1 MTVFF
6 SILESVGVLLCLGL
20 LGFCI
25 IARRMMPA
33 NVLGFLSPIVLEI
46 ALPSLIFVSIVKN
59 FTLEKFP
66 HWWAIPLWWI
76 TFTVAALALTL
87 LSSLISNPQT
97 RREFAISLFY
107 QNGIFFPLAIISGL
121 FGKDSLYLVI
131 LFLFIS
137 FHPALFFSTYRF
149 FFKKRSGVLKEAGDC
164 KNSGQPKNPGGSQ
177 AQNVTLNS
185 EQPQGAANSI
195 DWKKIIHPVLL
206 MTLIALAIRLLGVH
220 DKVPEFMISG
230 LSMLGAMALPLIMII
245 LGGNIFVD
253 FQQKGKFEILEI
265 IKFIAVK
272 NFLFPIVF
280 LAILTIIRPSYPIAL
295 IIFLQSAIPPI
306 TAIPIVTERLN
317 GNAAITNQFIV
328 SSYIALL
335 ISIPV
340 MFSLFA
346 RYFPAP

>member
-25 IARRMMPA
+25 IARRMMPGS
-33 NVLGFLSPIVLEI
+33 VLGFLSPIVLEI

-66 HWWAIPLWWI
+66 NWWTIPIWWI
-76 TFTVAALALTL
+76 LFTVAALALSI
-87 LSSLISNPQT
+87 LSALISKVET
-97 RREFAISLFY
+97 RKEFAISLFY

-149 FFKKRSGVLKEAGDC
+149 FFKDNSALPQETGDSE
-164 KNSGQPKNPGGSQ
+164 KSGQPRNPGASQ
-177 AQNVTLNS
+177 EQDAKLNS
-185 EQPQGAANSI
+185 DQPQSSGHSI

-206 MTLIALAIRLLGVH
+206 MTLIALAIRLFGVH
-220 DKVPEFMISG
+220 DRVPEFLISG

-253 FQQKGKFEILEI
+253 FQKKGKFEILEI

-272 NFLFPIVF
+272 NFLFPLVF
-280 LAILTIIRPSYPIAL
+280 LAILLIIRPSYPIAL
-295 IIFLQSAIPPI
+295 TIFLQSAVPPI
-306 TAIPIVTERLN
+306 TAIPIVTERMG

-340 MFSLFA
+340 MFSLFTG
-346 RYFPAP
+346 YFPAP